1 MIRGGALTLT
11 AVLTVGLTGTGT
23 PAYAQDPS
31 LTGGPNGTVNRA
43 AKPFRTDSADLLP
56 STKVDASKPLYLQ
69 GDQLVYDNDGNSVV
83 ARGNVEIYFNDY
95 ILTAEEVVYD
105 QGAGTLTAVGN
116 VILKE
121 PNGNVI
127 RADRYTLTDDFR
139 DGFVQQ
145 LSSVAKDDTR
155 IAAERATRRDGNV
168 TEFSN
173 ARFSP
178 CKSPDGVPPLWCISG
193 ARIIHDQQAATVT
206 YQDAQFE
213 VFGVPV
219 VYLPYF
225 QHPDP
230 SVKRRSGF
238 LFPSFGNSDDLG
250 FMTTIPYY
258 FALDPSYDFTFKP
271 RYMTGQGV
279 MWGGE
284 WRQKL
289 ANGEY
294 KINFAAI
301 DQDRDNLPNPNASPG
316 SVAALQQEARLEA
329 LDGWRGTVDTKGLFS
344 LGSWWKWGWDVT
356 VESDDTFRRFYKF
369 DSRLLT
375 DRVNQVFL
383 DGVGNRSYFG
393 ATLYHFGGL
402 LLDDTDRSESLVH
415 PVIDHNYV
423 FDETVAGGELRW
435 NSSVVSLTREDRVNQ
450 VNPVTGLP
458 LRDPNTGAL
467 LTDGVN
473 QAMNR
478 AVTEVAWR
486 RELIDAVGITYTPFA
501 NLRGDIYQLN
511 EYVDA
516 VTGELESDQTYV
528 RGVASAGAT
537 VAYPWVASTSL
548 ASHTIEPIGQIVTR
562 AARDDQRSLPNE
574 DAQSLVFDDTN
585 LFEIDKFSGY
595 DRVETGTRVNAGV
608 QYTFQPNWG
617 GYARLLA
624 GQSFQIAGNNP
635 FENPGFSRFDDAGR
649 AGDQSLRSFNPNSGL
664 QTDSSDYVLGAYIAP
679 TTAFRIISQSR
690 FNETDLELQRQDIFA
705 QVTYGPVILDTTY
718 AFTAANPEFGR
729 EEVSQDISAGAS
741 LALTDRWTALARVR
755 YDIDD
760 DMFLSNQFS
769 LRYSDECFILT
780 ATYLE
785 THFRNVDLEPDH
797 TVFLRFAFKHLG
809 EFDYK
814 TDVLDTVFGDQ
825 QPPDR

>member
-1 MIRGGALTLT
+1 MTRGVAFALTTVL
-11 AVLTVGLTGTGT
+11 AVFVTGGSA
-23 PAYAQDPS
+23 PVHAQDPS
-31 LTGGPNGTVNRA
+31 LSVAPGKPGNRA
-43 AKPFRTDSADLLP
+43 SGPFRVDSADLMP
-56 STKVDASKPLYLQ
+56 STKVDSSKPLYLQ
-69 GDQLVYDNDGNSVV
+69 GDQLIYDNDGNSVV

-145 LSSVAKDDTR
+145 LSATAKDDTR
-155 IAAERATRRDGNV
+155 ISAERATRRDGNV

-173 ARFSP
+173 AKFSP
-178 CKSPDGVPPLWCISG
+178 CKSAEGVPPLWCISG

-213 VFGVPV
+213 LFGVPV

-238 LFPSFGNSDDLG
+238 LFPNFSSSEDLG
-250 FMTTIPYY
+250 FSTTIPYY

-279 MWGGE
+279 MWAGE

-294 KINFAAI
+294 RVNFSAV
-301 DQDRDNLPNPNASPG
+301 DQEFDNLPTAKTD
-316 SVAALQQEARLEA
+316 AQKARFEDLE
-329 LDGWRGTVDTKGLFS
+329 GWRGSVDTKGLFN

-356 VESDDTFRRFYKF
+356 VESDDTFRRFYKL

-383 DGVGNRSYFG
+383 DGVGERSYFG

-423 FDETVAGGELRW
+423 FDDTVVGGELRW
-435 NSSVVSLTREDRVNQ
+435 NSSVVSLSREDRVNQ
-450 VNPVTGLP
+450 VNSVTGLP
-458 LRDPNTGAL
+458 LRDPDTGAV
-467 LTDGVN
+467 LTEGVN
-473 QAMNR
+473 QSMNR
-478 AVTEVAWR
+478 AVTELAWR
-486 RELIDAVGITYTPFA
+486 RQLIDQIGITYTPFA

-511 EYVDA
+511 EYVDQ
-516 VTGELESDQTYV
+516 VTGDLEADQTYL
-528 RGVASAGAT
+528 RGMAATGAT
-537 VAYPWVASTSL
+537 VAYPWVASSTL
-548 ASHTIEPIGQIVTR
+548 ASHTIEPIGQVITR
-562 AARDDQRSLPNE
+562 ASHNDQRSLPNE
-574 DAQSLVFDDTN
+574 DSQSLVFDDTN

-595 DRVETGTRVNAGV
+595 DRIETGTRANVGV
-608 QYTFQPNWG
+608 QYTFQMHQG

-624 GQSFQIAGNNP
+624 GQSFQVAGNNP
-635 FENPGFSRFDDAGR
+635 FENPGFSRFDDQGQ

-679 TTAFRIISQSR
+679 ISAFRIISQSR
-690 FNETDLELQRQDIFA
+690 FNETDLELQRQDVFA
-705 QVTYGPVILDTTY
+705 QLVYGPVILDATY
-718 AFTAANPEFGR
+718 AFTSANPEFGR
-729 EEVSQDISAGAS
+729 EEASQDVSAGVS
-741 LALTDRWTALARVR
+741 LALTDRWTALARTR

-760 DMFLSNQFS
+760 DLFLSNQFS
-769 LRYSDECFILT
+769 LKYADECFILT

-785 THFRNVDLEPDH
+785 THYRNVDIEPDH